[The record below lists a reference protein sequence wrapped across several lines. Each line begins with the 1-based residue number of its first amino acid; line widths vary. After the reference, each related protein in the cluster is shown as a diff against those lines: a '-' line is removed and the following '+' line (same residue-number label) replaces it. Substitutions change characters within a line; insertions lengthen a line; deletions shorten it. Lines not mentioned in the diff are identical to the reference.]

1 MKTSLELPA
10 NGPGANERWVRL
22 PTKGH
27 QPDTGLG
34 RSFIYGL
41 IREGVVKTANIRKP
55 GSAYGVRLV
64 WLPSLLAYIEK
75 HATPITL
82 PTRRRT
88 GEGRT

>member
-1 MKTSLELPA
+1 MKSSLELPA
-10 NGPGANERWVRL
+10 NGPGTNERWVRL

-41 IREGVVKTANIRKP
+41 IREGEVKTANIRKP

-64 WLPSLLAYIEK
+64 WLPSLLAYIER
-75 HATPITL
+75 HAVE
-82 PTRRRT
+82 PTRTT
-88 GEGRT
+88 GEGRA